1 MAALREMKQS
11 ALAGIKGVAL
21 AKANPPLGAPGA
33 AAADRLGVVAV
44 KRGRAAAL
52 QQQQSIPGMEP
63 AEQPKPRNKP
73 QEVRQ
78 HFSLHDEEASA
89 FPVLGGNADNTA
101 VNIKPGRGPPAT
113 NYAAASSRAI
123 NAMDP
128 NHAGG
133 FVSNYDQYMALV
145 NSQNGGTSVDDGD
158 FGGGSEGASQP
169 PAMDPADIDDELLMF
184 AVKHGLEAAGLG
196 PEYAAYVDSVR
207 GLMGEELA
215 ATERAECE
223 AAERVVAEA
232 ERAEAE
238 AVAAK
243 VSLAGEGCI
252 PAEEPRKGAG
262 ERRIPAGE
270 SRMGGMYD
278 TSPVVSV

>member
-1 MAALREMKQS
+1 MKVVIYVEIIILRRTIFFGPPGAGKGTQAPRIKDEYCLCHLSTGDMLREAVKAGTEMGLKAKS
-11 ALAGIKGVAL
+11 IMDAGMLVGDDVVAGIVAEAIQGPECAKGFILDGFPRTVNQ
-21 AKANPPLGAPGA
+21 AKILDSLLKKQNVGI
-33 AAADRLGVVAV
+33 DRV
-44 KRGRAAAL
+44 
-52 QQQQSIPGMEP
+52 I
-63 AEQPKPRNKP
+63 N
-73 QEVRQ
+73 
-78 HFSLHDEEASA
+78 LH
-89 FPVLGGNADNTA
+89 
-101 VNIKPGRGPPAT
+101 
-113 NYAAASSRAI
+113 
-123 NAMDP
+123 
-128 NHAGG
+128 
-133 FVSNYDQYMALV
+133 
-145 NSQNGGTSVDDGD
+145 
-158 FGGGSEGASQP
+158 
-169 PAMDPADIDDELLMF
+169 IDDELLMF